1 MVIAVEALLGAGE
14 EPAGRPSVSQV
25 GMQVEAVK
33 GASGAGA
40 VATRGAG
47 EMGLVAEEEVARAV
61 ARAGMKAAAWVE
73 GPETAAAEGRW
84 AKVVSVAEPRERRV
98 AASQGCHEGARG

>member
-1 MVIAVEALLGAGE
+1 MEALLGAGE

-40 VATRGAG
+40 EAVTRGAG

-73 GPETAAAEGRW
+73 GPETAAAEGGW
-84 AKVVSVAEPRERRV
+84 AKVLPVAGPRERKV